1 MFPKSAKS
9 LRSQGDFMEAV
20 LLGLAAPAA
29 VSTAGSLLERSLD
42 TLSVPFSA
50 ILESMTDSESADSET
65 SSITDIADLQ
75 SELANLQANLAARI
89 QNALSSAGIKLDEPL
104 QLRVSELDGTVEVVG
119 NHQQKA
125 LIEAALADD
134 PAFAR
139 DFAKALAMQQLVTAS
154 EQAEQATTDDDIA
167 LGIAQKEEQFGIF
180 SLSEDGP
187 TLLFGA

>member
-1 MFPKSAKS
+1 
-9 LRSQGDFMEAV
+9 MEAV

-50 ILESMTDSESADSET
+50 IIESMTDSETAASET

-134 PAFAR
+134 PTFAR

-154 EQAEQATTDDDIA
+154 EQAEQATTEDDIA
-167 LGIAQKEEQFGIF
+167 LGIAQKEQEFGLF
-180 SLSEDGP
+180 SLSEKGP
-187 TLLFGA
+187 SLLFSA

>member
-1 MFPKSAKS
+1 
-9 LRSQGDFMEAV
+9 MEAV

-50 ILESMTDSESADSET
+50 ILESMTDSESAATET

-75 SELANLQANLAARI
+75 SELANLQASLAARI

-134 PAFAR
+134 PTFAR
-139 DFAKALAMQQLVTAS
+139 DFAKALTMQQLVTAS

-167 LGIAQKEEQFGIF
+167 LGIAHKEGQFGLF
-180 SLSEDGP
+180 SLSEAGP
-187 TLLFGA
+187 SLLFSA